1 MKTLTRCPKCKI
13 PLKSEYQSLVDGTG
27 YWNKS
32 CWSPNH
38 RFYTRTVPG
47 NDDEAA
53 DMLIS
58 LSTKKF
64 IMAVWRFNK
73 KTLKIRTS
81 DSPEYSIPFFE
92 PDLTDYNKLIDKI
105 KTYIVFG

>member
-1 MKTLTRCPKCKI
+1 
-13 PLKSEYQSLVDGTG
+13 
-27 YWNKS
+27 
-32 CWSPNH
+32 
-38 RFYTRTVPG
+38 
-47 NDDEAA
+47 
-53 DMLIS
+53 MLIS

-81 DSPEYSIPFFE
+81 NSPEYSIPFFE
-92 PDLTDYNKLIDKI
+92 PDVSDYDKLIEKI